1 MARKLWILSVC
12 GGVTRN
18 VAWISNNSKG
28 WISVGLSDQQAK
40 IQEMIFTDDKG
51 QSKVDF
57 RETHPP
63 DALID
68 PHFTLHGS
76 EHFHLASNKKH
87 GRRDE
92 ERVILSGLVWMTHE
106 DHEECS
112 PWVRIVS
119 NPVNTLKQITPE
131 DKQFWPVPLQSEE
144 CSLCLFMDFGNQ
156 LGDSVDR
163 TSRYII
169 TAKKV
174 ILRARIACLPAQP
187 ASMNYSIRG

>member
-1 MARKLWILSVC
+1 
-12 GGVTRN
+12 
-18 VAWISNNSKG
+18 
-28 WISVGLSDQQAK
+28 
-40 IQEMIFTDDKG
+40 
-51 QSKVDF
+51 
-57 RETHPP
+57 
-63 DALID
+63 
-68 PHFTLHGS
+68 
-76 EHFHLASNKKH
+76 
-87 GRRDE
+87 
-92 ERVILSGLVWMTHE
+92 MTHE